1 MLKRLVCMF
10 LSLVLLASV
19 CSCGKENVFTHAEFN
34 LTLPDDFYEVE
45 SDTSDMLI
53 TNGQVTVAV
62 SRYSYESDNIP
73 PYLTAE
79 VFAEYCL
86 EKSGVDSEV
95 NMYGDIP
102 YFTYYNSDSGT
113 RLYCVA
119 TFYSTPYAYFYVL
132 YATPATLEGEWREQ
146 FLSIA
151 DGAFYN

>member
-1 MLKRLVCMF
+1 M
-10 LSLVLLASV
+10 
-19 CSCGKENVFTHAEFN
+19 
-34 LTLPDDFYEVE
+34 
-45 SDTSDMLI
+45 
-53 TNGQVTVAV
+53 
-62 SRYSYESDNIP
+62 
-73 PYLTAE
+73 
-79 VFAEYCL
+79 FAEYCL

-132 YATPATLEGEWREQ
+132 YATPSAFESEWREQ